1 MPSIS
6 ANARATL
13 LAKRNVKATYTRQ
26 DGTVVVA
33 VSRKLPIKQI
43 AKVDLVPA
51 AVEGR
56 PTDVVVWG
64 EIRAPRDPIQAPQT
78 FTRKMR
84 PCPGGFSVGHHRI
97 TAGTLG
103 IWVMK
108 DGKPH
113 ILSNNHVLADSNEGV
128 AGDWILQPGRA
139 DGGSVTDSGFYA
151 ARLTE
156 FVKINHED
164 PGDGGGELPPGCL
177 NLIPWKPKGS
187 ASLPGSYPN
196 LVDAALAE
204 AFGNTYTPEIHGLG
218 RPTEIRDAHIGENVK
233 KAGRTTEFTSGVVEA
248 TDLTVEV
255 SYGSFRALFEDQL
268 LIVSQNADPFSQ
280 GGDSGSAILNWDA
293 RHLLGLLFAGGTDGD
308 GRDVTIACKAPI
320 VQALL
325 GFEL

>member
-6 ANARATL
+6 SNARATL

-26 DGTVVVA
+26 DGTVVVV
-33 VSRKLPIKQI
+33 VSRKVPINQL
-43 AKVDLVPA
+43 AKLDLVPA

-56 PTDVVVWG
+56 STDVVVWG

-84 PCPGGFSVGHHRI
+84 PCPGGFSVGHHLI

-103 IWVMK
+103 LWVMK

-113 ILSNNHVLADSNEGV
+113 ILSNNHVLANSNEAV

-151 ARLTE
+151 ARLAD

-177 NLIPWKPKGS
+177 NLIPWRPKTR
-187 ASLPGSYPN
+187 ALEQPFPN

-204 AFGNTYTPEIHGLG
+204 EFGNTYTPEIHGMG
-218 RPTEIRDAHIGENVK
+218 RPVKVREAVLGENVK
-233 KAGRTTEFTSGVVEA
+233 KAGRTTEFTHGVIEA
-248 TDLTVEV
+248 LDLTVEV
-255 SYGSFRALFEDQL
+255 SYGNFTALFEDQL
-268 LIVSQNADPFSQ
+268 LIVSRDAGPFSQ
-280 GGDSGSAILNWDA
+280 GGDSGSAILNYDGQ
-293 RHLLGLLFAGGTDGD
+293 HLLGLLYAGGTDGE
-308 GRDVTIACKAPI
+308 GRDVTIANKAPI
-320 VQALL
+320 VQSLL